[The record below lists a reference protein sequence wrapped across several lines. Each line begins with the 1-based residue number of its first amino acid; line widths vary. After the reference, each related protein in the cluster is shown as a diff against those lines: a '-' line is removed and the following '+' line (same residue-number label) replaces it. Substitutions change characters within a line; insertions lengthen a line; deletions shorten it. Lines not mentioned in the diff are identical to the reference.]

1 MYRFR
6 KNRIMSRL
14 CVWPLLM
21 LATLSQSGL
30 AETFPQIGRRATTAE
45 LAAWDIDVRPDFKGL
60 PAGSG
65 SVAQGQK
72 IWESKCA
79 SCHGAFGESSEVF
92 PLLVGGTTLA
102 DIERG
107 RVAGLATATET
118 AKSTMM
124 KLATV
129 STLWDYIRRA
139 MPFNAPKSLSVDEV
153 YASTAYLL
161 HLADI
166 VPADFTL
173 TEKNMLQVQQRLPN
187 RNGMT
192 TAHGLS
198 ELNGKPDIVSVA
210 CMKDCAVNEK
220 SLAVLPSSVNG
231 RNGNLAS
238 QNRLY
243 GSVRGIDTSRR

>member
-1 MYRFR
+1 
-6 KNRIMSRL
+6 MSRFLKAAL
-14 CVWPLLM
+14 CLGLM
-21 LATLSQSGL
+21 LLSQPGF
-30 AETFPQIGRRATTAE
+30 AETFPQVGRRATTAE
-45 LAAWDIDVRPDFKGL
+45 LAAWDIDVRPDFRGL

-79 SCHGAFGESSEVF
+79 SCHGAFGESSDVF
-92 PLLVGGTTLA
+92 PLLIGGTTQA

-107 RVAGLATATET
+107 RVAGLTAATET

-139 MPFNAPKSLSVDEV
+139 MPFDAPKSLSVDDV
-153 YASTAYLL
+153 YAATAYLL

-166 VPADFTL
+166 VPAGFTL
-173 TEKNMLQVQQRLPN
+173 TEQNIGQVQQRLPN

-192 TAHGLS
+192 TAHGMS
-198 ELNGKPDIVSVA
+198 EVSGKSDVASVA

-220 SLAVLPSSVNG
+220 SLAVLPATLNG
-231 RNGNLAS
+231 RNGNLAN
-238 QNRLY
+238 QNRAY

>member
-1 MYRFR
+1 MFRFL
-6 KNRIMSRL
+6 KSAL
-14 CVWPLLM
+14 YLWSVLM
-21 LATLSQSGL
+21 LVLFSQPGF
-30 AETFPQIGRRATTAE
+30 AETFPQIGRRATIAE

-65 SVAQGQK
+65 SVVQGQK
-72 IWESKCA
+72 VWESKCA

-107 RVAGLATATET
+107 RVAGLTAATET

-124 KLATV
+124 KLATA
-129 STLWDYIRRA
+129 STLWDFIRRA
-139 MPFNAPKSLSVDEV
+139 MPFEAPKSLTIDEV

-166 VPADFTL
+166 VPAVFTL
-173 TEKNMLQVQQRLPN
+173 TEQNIGQVQQRMPN

-192 TAHGLS
+192 MAHGMH
-198 ELNGKPDIVSVA
+198 EVGGKPDVTSAA

-220 SLAVLPSSVNG
+220 SLSVLPATING
-231 RNGNLAS
+231 RNGNLAN
-238 QNRLY
+238 QNRPY

>member
-1 MYRFR
+1 
-6 KNRIMSRL
+6 MSRYFKSVL
-14 CVWPLLM
+14 CLWLI
-21 LATLSQSGL
+21 LASQSGF

-79 SCHGAFGESSEVF
+79 SCHGAFAESSDVF
-92 PLLVGGTTLA
+92 PMLIGGTTQA

-107 RVAGLATATET
+107 RVAGLTAVTET
-118 AKSTMM
+118 AKSTIM

-139 MPFNAPKSLSVDEV
+139 MPFDAPKSLSVDEV

-166 VPADFTL
+166 VPAGFTL
-173 TEKNMLQVQQRLPN
+173 TEQNIGQVQQRMPN

-192 TAHGLS
+192 TAHGMS
-198 ELNGKPDIVSVA
+198 ELSGKPDVASVA
-210 CMKDCAVNEK
+210 CIKECTVNEK
-220 SLAVLPSSVNG
+220 LLMVLPASING
-231 RNGNLAS
+231 RNGNLAN
-238 QNRLY
+238 QNRPY

>member
-1 MYRFR
+1 
-6 KNRIMSRL
+6 MSRFLKAAFCL
-14 CVWPLLM
+14 CLM
-21 LATLSQSGL
+21 LLSQPGF

-72 IWESKCA
+72 LWESKCA

-92 PLLVGGTTLA
+92 PLLVGGTTQA

-107 RVAGLATATET
+107 RVAGLTATTET
-118 AKSTMM
+118 TKSTLM
-124 KLATV
+124 KLATA

-139 MPFNAPKSLSVDEV
+139 MPFDAPKSLSVDEV
-153 YASTAYLL
+153 YAATAYLL

-166 VPADFTL
+166 VPAGFTL
-173 TEKNMLQVQQRLPN
+173 TEQNIGQVQQRLPN

-192 TAHGLS
+192 TAHGMNDVS
-198 ELNGKPDIVSVA
+198 GKPDVASVA

-220 SLAVLPSSVNG
+220 SLAVLPATING
-231 RNGNLAS
+231 RNGNLAN
-238 QNRLY
+238 QNRAY

>member
-1 MYRFR
+1 
-6 KNRIMSRL
+6 MSRFLKAAL
-14 CVWPLLM
+14 CLGLM
-21 LATLSQSGL
+21 LLSQPGF
-30 AETFPQIGRRATTAE
+30 AERFPQVGRRATTAE
-45 LAAWDIDVRPDFKGL
+45 LAAWDIDVRPDFRGL

-79 SCHGAFGESSEVF
+79 SCHGAFGESSDVF
-92 PLLVGGTTLA
+92 PLLIGGTTQA

-107 RVAGLATATET
+107 RVAGLTAATET
-118 AKSTMM
+118 AKSTLM

-139 MPFNAPKSLSVDEV
+139 MPFDAPKSLSVDDV
-153 YASTAYLL
+153 YAATAYLL

-166 VPADFTL
+166 VPAGFTL
-173 TEKNMLQVQQRLPN
+173 TEQNIGQVQQRLPN
-187 RNGMT
+187 RKGMT
-192 TAHGLS
+192 TAHGMS
-198 ELNGKPDIVSVA
+198 EVSGKSDVASVA

-220 SLAVLPSSVNG
+220 SLAVLPATLNG
-231 RNGNLAS
+231 RNGNLAN
-238 QNRLY
+238 QNRAY

>member
-1 MYRFR
+1 
-6 KNRIMSRL
+6 MSRFLKAAL
-14 CVWPLLM
+14 CLGLM
-21 LATLSQSGL
+21 LLSQPGF

-45 LAAWDIDVRPDFKGL
+45 LAAWDIDVRPDFRGL

-72 IWESKCA
+72 LWESKCA

-92 PLLVGGTTLA
+92 PLLVGGTTQA

-107 RVAGLATATET
+107 RVAGLTATTET
-118 AKSTMM
+118 TKSTLM
-124 KLATV
+124 KLATA

-139 MPFNAPKSLSVDEV
+139 MPFDAPKSLSVDEV
-153 YASTAYLL
+153 YAATAYLL

-166 VPADFTL
+166 VPAGFTL
-173 TEKNMLQVQQRLPN
+173 TEQNIGQVQQRLPN

-192 TAHGLS
+192 TAHGMNDVS
-198 ELNGKPDIVSVA
+198 GKPDVASVA

-220 SLAVLPSSVNG
+220 SLAVLPATING
-231 RNGNLAS
+231 RNGNLAN
-238 QNRLY
+238 QNRAY

>member
-1 MYRFR
+1 
-6 KNRIMSRL
+6 MSRFL
-14 CVWPLLM
+14 K
-21 LATLSQSGL
+21 ATLCWLLVLTAQCAC
-30 AETFPQIGRRATTAE
+30 AETFPQIGRKATNAE

-92 PLLVGGTTLA
+92 PPLVGGTTQA
-102 DIERG
+102 DSERG
-107 RVAGLATATET
+107 RAAGLTAVTET

-129 STLWDYIRRA
+129 STLWDFIRRA
-139 MPFNAPKSLSVDEV
+139 MPFDAPKSLTNNEV
-153 YASTAYLL
+153 YATTAYLL

-166 VPADFTL
+166 VPAGFTL
-173 TEKNMLQVQQRLPN
+173 TEQNIGQVQQRLPS

-192 TAHGLS
+192 STHGMG
-198 ELNGKPDIVSVA
+198 EVNGKPDVSSTA
-210 CMKDCAVNEK
+210 CMKDCVVNEK
-220 SLAVLPSSVNG
+220 SLVVLPATING
-231 RNGNLAS
+231 RNGNLAN
-238 QNRLY
+238 QNRSY
-243 GSVRGIDTSRR
+243 GSVLGIETSRR